1 VRVLT
6 ERQLW
11 VGDPLPQSLPV
22 ELVAEAELSDAGWR
36 LSNLD
41 EDPELT
47 EVVLVRGTH
56 RMASGLGD

>member
-6 ERQLW
+6 ERQQW